1 MTNKQAKCPD
11 CYGWGFTLKD
21 CDDCGGSGLGAP
33 YTSANCMECNGIGV
47 VEVPCNNPECKDRNK
62 KEA

>member
-1 MTNKQAKCPD
+1 M
-11 CYGWGFTLKD
+11 KD

-33 YTSANCMECNGIGV
+33 YTSANCMECNGSGV
-47 VEVPCNNPECKDRNK
+47 VEIPCNNPECKNRNK

>member
-1 MTNKQAKCPD
+1 
-11 CYGWGFTLKD
+11 LKD